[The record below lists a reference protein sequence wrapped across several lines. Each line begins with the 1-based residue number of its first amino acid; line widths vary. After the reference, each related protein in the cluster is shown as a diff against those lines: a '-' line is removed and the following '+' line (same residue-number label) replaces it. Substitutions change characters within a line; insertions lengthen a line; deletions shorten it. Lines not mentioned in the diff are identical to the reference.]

1 MADKNV
7 LKTEDIIAWAETIP
21 LEELWSEIRKITGI
35 SELKFKHNICDST
48 SGVKIEFK
56 TQNISDKIGCLGL
69 IFKPVYIVSYD
80 SNAYCYD
87 NYYDDNGTHR
97 FKFAFW
103 VRVAFELGSYA
114 RPQCFLMAE
123 YTDAKGWSFETGVN
137 VQPLLLE

>member
-7 LKTEDIIAWAETIP
+7 LKTEDIIAWLENIP
-21 LEELWSEIRKITGI
+21 LEELWSEIGKITGI
-35 SELKFKHNICDST
+35 QLAFKYNICDST
-48 SGVKIEFK
+48 SGVKLEFD
-56 TQNISDKIGCLGL
+56 TQDISDEIGCLGL

-87 NYYDDNGTHR
+87 NYYDDNGTNR

-103 VRVAFELGSYA
+103 VRVAFELGNYA

-123 YTDAKGWSFETGVN
+123 YTDAQGWSFETGKKA
-137 VQPLLLE
+137 QPLLLE